1 MLQVISHGDVTRL
14 RCSTR
19 TSRAMKFEVSA
30 YVVRG
35 VLIDTAFPAVADDV
49 AQWLA
54 TARPEGALVT
64 HYHEDH
70 AGNVGR
76 LAALGVP
83 VGLAPETLARIAHPE
98 PIGWYRRLCWGSA
111 SPLSAAPAP
120 FEHPA
125 LTLVHTPG
133 HSTDHH
139 VVWDAE
145 RETVFGG
152 DLFVGVKV
160 RVAHPGED
168 IRGQVGHLRRIAGLR
183 PKRFFDAHRGP
194 LERPVEMLLAKAQWI
209 EEVVGR
215 IERRATEG
223 WDARA
228 IQIEVLGARDLTGI
242 LSQGDYSKRN
252 LVESVLVGITRGG
265 NDAGISTNAPAA
277 Q

>member
-1 MLQVISHGDVTRL
+1 
-14 RCSTR
+14 
-19 TSRAMKFEVSA
+19 MKFEVSA

-49 AQWLA
+49 AQWIA

-98 PIGWYRRLCWGSA
+98 PIGWYRQLCWGSA
-111 SPLSAAPAP
+111 SPLAAPPAP

-152 DLFVGVKV
+152 DLFVGVRV

-168 IRGQVGHLRRIAGLR
+168 IRGQIGHLRRIAGLK

-228 IQIEVLGARDLTGI
+228 IQTEVLGARDLTGI

-252 LVESVLVGITRGG
+252 LVESVLAGITKGG
-265 NDAGISTNAPAA
+265 SNAGMSTNAPAA

>member
-1 MLQVISHGDVTRL
+1 
-14 RCSTR
+14 
-19 TSRAMKFEVSA
+19 MKFEVSA

-49 AQWLA
+49 AQWIA

-76 LAALGVP
+76 LAALDVP

>member
-49 AQWLA
+49 AQWIA

-111 SPLSAAPAP
+111 SPLAAPPAP

-125 LTLVHTPG
+125 LTLLHTPG
-133 HSTDHH
+133 HSRDHH
-139 VVWDAE
+139 VVWDEE

-152 DLFVGVKV
+152 DLFIGVKV

-168 IRGQVGHLRRIAGLR
+168 IRGQIGHLRRIAGLK
-183 PKRFFDAHRGP
+183 PKRFFDAHRGL
-194 LERPVEMLLAKAQWI
+194 LEQPVELLLAKAQWI
-209 EEVVGR
+209 EEVVGE
-215 IERRATEG
+215 IERRAAEG
-223 WDARA
+223 WTAKA
-228 IQIEVLGARDLTGI
+228 IEAEVLGAGDFTGLI
-242 LSQGDYSKRN
+242 SGGDYAKRN
-252 LVESVLVGITRGG
+252 IVESVM
-265 NDAGISTNAPAA
+265 AGISGGGSNAGMSTNAPAA

>member
-1 MLQVISHGDVTRL
+1 MHY
-14 RCSTR
+14 
-19 TSRAMKFEVSA
+19 EVSA

-35 VLIDTAFPAVADDV
+35 VLIDTAFPAVADDF
-49 AQWLA
+49 AQWVA
-54 TARPEGALVT
+54 SARPDGALVT

-83 VGLAPETLARIAHPE
+83 VGLAPETLARIAHPA

-111 SPLSAAPAP
+111 SPLAVHPAP
-120 FEHPA
+120 FEHSA
-125 LTLVHTPG
+125 LTLLHTPG

-152 DLFVGVKV
+152 DLFIGVKV

-168 IRGQVGHLRRIAGLR
+168 IRGQVAQLRRIAGLR

-194 LERPVEMLLAKAQWI
+194 IERPVEMLLAKAQWV
-209 EEVVGR
+209 EDVVGR
-215 IERRATEG
+215 IERRAAEG
-223 WDARA
+223 WTARA
-228 IQIEVLGARDLTGI
+228 IQAEILGARDITSL
-242 LSQGDYSKRN
+242 LSQGDYAKRN
-252 LVESVLVGITRGG
+252 IVESVMAGIGKDG
-265 NDAGISTNAPAA
+265 NDH
-277 Q
+277 